1 MEGLILN
8 TQQAPSPIEKIF
20 WECAQNRILDLEREV
35 WIPPYRVDFLI
46 RSKNIVIELDGYEHH
61 SSKQDRTKDAQRER
75 FLERLGYSVVRF
87 TGTEI
92 NGNPQ
97 KCVQEVVDF
106 INSLSKQDRD
116 EDIQTNQL
124 LYCTRIQEVITHLL
138 DKYKINLDAEG
149 LSLTLH
155 QEHYDRLSIQ
165 KLDQNLIEVCHY
177 RLVNY
182 DPCYDPSIV
191 FAIHF
196 DSYTDS
202 QEWIPLSMQTVF
214 DQSSKGA
221 KVNDDGAISI
231 IDYDVMQDI
240 ANYAE
245 GWAAR
250 IRTNGWFQDIE
261 VVEAWSSSWDDEE

>member
-1 MEGLILN
+1 MN
-8 TQQAPSPIEKIF
+8 SQQELSPIEKIF
-20 WECAQNRILDLEREV
+20 WDYSQEHILNLEPQV
-35 WIPPYRVDFLI
+35 WISPYRVDFLV
-46 RSKNIVIELDGYEHH
+46 RPKNIVIELDGHEYH

-75 FLERLGYSVVRF
+75 YLQRLGYSVVRF

-92 NGNPQ
+92 KSNPQ

-106 INSLSKQDRD
+106 INSLNKQDRD

-124 LYCTRIQEVITHLL
+124 LYCTRMQEVITHLL
-138 DKYKINLDAEG
+138 DKHNIDDEG
-149 LSLTLH
+149 LSLTLY

-165 KLDQNLIEVCHY
+165 KLDQNLLEVCHY
-177 RLVNY
+177 RLVN
-182 DPCYDPSIV
+182 DDVCYDPSIE

-202 QEWIPLSMQTVF
+202 QEWIPLRKQTIF
-214 DQSSKGA
+214 DRLDEAAEVIS
-221 KVNDDGAISI
+221 DGEISI

-245 GWAAR
+245 GWAAK
-250 IRTNGWFQDIE
+250 IRMNGWFQDVQVI
-261 VVEAWSSSWDDEE
+261 EAWSSSWDDEE